1 MRMVRAW
8 SAMAR
13 VMAWRIHGDGLAD
26 PPGGVGGKA
35 ETACAV
41 KLFGRLD
48 QADVALL
55 DQVQESQ
62 VVAHVL
68 FGDGHH
74 QAQVGLAQG
83 AAGVQAVLPGLE
95 QLFPALVAQGAV
107 LNGLQGLLFFGG
119 ILGGVLGALFV
130 PAVLGVQLFFRLFV
144 VGAVVFAPVRLQDA
158 GRLGAGMDAA
168 AQLHFLF
175 GAQQGDLAD
184 LF

>member
-1 MRMVRAW
+1 M
-8 SAMAR
+8 
-13 VMAWRIHGDGLAD
+13 
-26 PPGGVGGKA
+26 
-35 ETACAV
+35 
-41 KLFGRLD
+41 
-48 QADVALL
+48 
-55 DQVQESQ
+55 
-62 VVAHVL
+62 AHVL

-144 VGAVVFAPVRLQDA
+144 VGGVLVLFKREAGGVPLDVVGAVVFAPVRLQDA